1 MAKRAKR
8 SYGWLWAAAL
18 FFSVGYLITVL
29 GIPALPP
36 APAPAT
42 TTPTAP
48 ALPMGIGTS
57 PARMA
62 PGEYEPLRSP
72 LYAMVALVAMTIP
85 FAARTRGLLAGGLRG
100 LGLGAAGAG
109 GIALALNKMTGRVQ
123 PEAINVATAMAFL
136 ISMICCGAAG
146 AIFALLAERRH
157 RRIYG
162 E

>member
-1 MAKRAKR
+1 M
-8 SYGWLWAAAL
+8 WAAAL
-18 FFSVGYLITVL
+18 FFSVGYLITAL
-29 GIPALPP
+29 GIPPLPR

-48 ALPMGIGTS
+48 ALPMRIGTS

-62 PGEYEPLRSP
+62 PGEYESLGSP

-85 FAARTRGLLAGGLRG
+85 FAARTRGLLAGALRG

-109 GIALALNKMTGRVQ
+109 GIALALNKMTGRVE
-123 PEAINVATAMAFL
+123 PEALNVATALAFL
-136 ISMICCGAAG
+136 TSAICCGAAG

-157 RRIYG
+157 RRVYG
-162 E
+162 Q